1 MNMSR
6 FFSGFVLATA
16 LVTSGNLVQ
25 AQSLRPSG
33 VASLGEMGCL
43 AINANRGSGKYNV
56 INDDFSVSLQVL
68 RAVAYLGGGSHRHRP
83 PAAIGTK
90 YSTQVAC
97 RLAAPGEEPK
107 LKTLSLTLGIPDSS
121 YLEGYPRL
129 SVYKDGNFTGYKDV
143 RKGELT
149 SWIIDVK
156 NTRSI
161 ALEGECVRS
170 NHNECPAIFFFEDI
184 LE

>member
-1 MNMSR
+1 MKISR
-6 FFSGFVLATA
+6 FFSGFILATA
-16 LVTSGNLVQ
+16 LVTSGNLVK
-25 AQSLRPSG
+25 AQSRRPPG

-43 AINANRGSGKYNV
+43 AINMGSGKYNV
-56 INDDFSVSLQVL
+56 INDDFSVGLQVL
-68 RAVAYLGGGSHRHRP
+68 RAVAYLGGGSHRHSP
-83 PAAIGTK
+83 PASIGTK
-90 YSTQVAC
+90 RTTQVAC
-97 RLAAPGEEPK
+97 RLAAPGEEPRF
-107 LKTLSLTLGIPDSS
+107 KTLSLTLGIPDSS
-121 YLEGYPRL
+121 YLDGYPRL

-149 SWIIDVK
+149 SWIIDMK

-170 NHNECPAIFFFEDI
+170 NRNKCPAIFFFEDI